1 MRLATGNLSEIA
13 SKIKGLGQDKHMLD
27 RKSILIV
34 EDEPMIGLM
43 VEDFLDS
50 LGYDVAGIADGL
62 ITACRYARLGGF
74 DAAILDVNLA
84 GEMVWPAADI
94 LMEKGVPFLFVTGGS
109 SEDVPVRFATCA
121 RLEKPFTMA
130 TVEHALGQLFAIS

>member
-1 MRLATGNLSEIA
+1 
-13 SKIKGLGQDKHMLD
+13 MLD

-74 DAAILDVNLA
+74 DAAIMDVNLA

-94 LMEKGVPFLFVTGGS
+94 LLDKGIPFLFVTGGS
-109 SEDVPVRFATCA
+109 SEDVPRRFATCP
-121 RLEKPFTMA
+121 RLEKPFTMS
-130 TVEHALGQLFAIS
+130 TVEQALEQLFAIL